1 MNKTLRFFSGRMG
14 QWKRLSAAFRNED
27 RNNPP
32 LWVHCA
38 SLGEFEQGR
47 PIMEAYRQKYPGK
60 KILLT
65 FFSPSGYEIRKNTP
79 LADHVF
85 YLPLDTPRNA
95 RKFLDL
101 VRPVAAIF
109 VKYEFWY
116 FYLTALK
123 KRNIPTYL
131 VSARF
136 RPDQPFFKKYGAPFR
151 RMLRCFD
158 HLFVQDG
165 RSLDLLASLSKM
177 PLPVTMTGDTRFDR
191 VVSVAA
197 SDNTPELFK
206 ELVREPVLIAGST
219 WPRDEEILEHW
230 AGEFPEWQLV
240 IAPHELHPSHLSSI
254 ARLFAKWDPVFFS
267 AATKGRQPKI
277 LVIDTIGILSSLY
290 RYGTV
295 CYIGGGFNPSGIH
308 NTLEA
313 AVYGKP
319 LLFGPNYEKFGE
331 ACDLVSLGAAISF
344 RDRKTCLEA
353 IRPWIEDPSLREKA
367 GKAGRNYVL
376 KNTGATRLILEKM
389 AARVQ

>member
-1 MNKTLRFFSGRMG
+1 MVNKTLLFFTGRKG
-14 QWKRLSAAFRNED
+14 QWKRLSATFRDED

-47 PIMEAYRQKYPGK
+47 PVMEAYRQMFPGK

-65 FFSPSGYEIRKNTP
+65 FFSPSGHEIRKNTP
-79 LADHVF
+79 LADYVF

-95 RKFLDL
+95 RRFLDL
-101 VRPVAAIF
+101 VRPGAALF

-116 FYLTALK
+116 FYLTTLK
-123 KRNIPTYL
+123 KRNIPAYL
-131 VSARF
+131 ISARF
-136 RPDQPFFKKYGAPFR
+136 RSDQPFFKIYGAPFR
-151 RMLRCFD
+151 RMLHCFT

-165 RSLDLLASLSKM
+165 SSLNLLSSLAGSS
-177 PLPVTMTGDTRFDR
+177 LPVTVAGDTRFDQ
-191 VVSVAA
+191 VAGNA
-197 SDNTPELFK
+197 SRDNTPDLFK

-219 WPRDEEILEHW
+219 WPRDEVILERL
-230 AGEFPEWQLV
+230 AGEIPELQLI
-240 IAPHELHPSHLSSI
+240 IAPHEVHPSHLSSI

-267 AATKGRQPKI
+267 AVKEGPQPKV

-290 RYGTV
+290 RYGTI
-295 CYIGGGFNPSGIH
+295 CYVGGGFNPSGIH

-319 LLFGPNYEKFGE
+319 LVFGPNYKKFGE
-331 ACDLVSLGAAISF
+331 ACDLIRLGAATGF
-344 RDRKTCLEA
+344 RDYKTCLEA
-353 IRPWIEDPSLREKA
+353 LRPWIKDPSLREKA
-367 GKAGRNYVL
+367 GRAGRDYVL

-389 AARVQ
+389 RQFD